1 MEEQRTRTTR
11 EESDARIHCA
21 AENPG
26 RKLLDTWP
34 KSQHQFPAMMDY
46 DLRHGRSHMYLKG
59 EPLYPFGFGLSYTT
73 FQYASAKVST
83 SQLPANGQIVVIV
96 DITNSGTRAG
106 DEVVQLYGKHSDA
119 KVAWP
124 SEELKGFQ
132 RVSLQLGETT
142 TVQLP

>member
-1 MEEQRTRTTR
+1 
-11 EESDARIHCA
+11 
-21 AENPG
+21 
-26 RKLLDTWP
+26 
-34 KSQHQFPAMMDY
+34 
-46 DLRHGRSHMYLKG
+46 LKG
-59 EPLYPFGFGLSYTT
+59 EPLYPFAT

-106 DEVVQLYGKHSDA
+106 DEVVQLYVKHSDA

-132 RVSLQLGETT
+132 RVSLPLGETT

>member
-1 MEEQRTRTTR
+1 
-11 EESDARIHCA
+11 
-21 AENPG
+21 
-26 RKLLDTWP
+26 
-34 KSQHQFPAMMDY
+34 MMDY

-124 SEELKGFQ
+124 GEELKGFQ